1 MKRKVSINTII
12 IVLISM
18 LNLSM
23 ITSSN
28 SNLIPRQ
35 KESVVETVEKGTP
48 FIEVSG
54 VIDTKAV
61 TKAPIVEKKTTT
73 IEKKTAPK
81 KTTTTKKTTTK
92 KTTTKKTTTTK
103 KETTAKPTKTLAETL
118 KEKSDK
124 YGIEIGNIT
133 ISNSNFSRDLVKDD
147 TSYYYLDHNLD
158 KKEDHL
164 GVPFIDYRNNFNGR
178 KTIIYAHS
186 SKTKNAP
193 FNYLQNYNGN
203 KSFYEQHKYIT
214 VTYGGKTYK
223 YQIFSVYISLAN
235 SEADEGLEYYRVM
248 KYTDEEWDQKI
259 KEYKS
264 KSDYETGVSVSKND
278 KILILQTCSMDKRY
292 NEKYYRYNQLI
303 MAKLISVK

>member
-133 ISNSNFSRDLVKDD
+133 ISNSNFSRDLVKED
-147 TSYYYLDHNLD
+147 TSY
-158 KKEDHL
+158 
-164 GVPFIDYRNNFNGR
+164 NN
-178 KTIIYAHS
+178 
-186 SKTKNAP
+186 
-193 FNYLQNYNGN
+193 
-203 KSFYEQHKYIT
+203 
-214 VTYGGKTYK
+214 
-223 YQIFSVYISLAN
+223 
-235 SEADEGLEYYRVM
+235 
-248 KYTDEEWDQKI
+248 
-259 KEYKS
+259 
-264 KSDYETGVSVSKND
+264 
-278 KILILQTCSMDKRY
+278 
-292 NEKYYRYNQLI
+292 
-303 MAKLISVK
+303 